1 MFQIQCCHRMVI
13 ISQHCPEVVFFFT
26 LHYDTNVIH
35 MIIATN
41 RLEPSRIM
49 ETQMP
54 PAAEELQVSELAS
67 SWEVW
72 FSPPPH

>member
-1 MFQIQCCHRMVI
+1 MLSRHGHNLPAQSWSGGFL
-13 ISQHCPEVVFFFT
+13 T
-26 LHYDTNVIH
+26 LHYDTIVIH

-54 PAAEELQVSELAS
+54 PAAEELQVPELAS
-67 SWEVW
+67 S
-72 FSPPPH
+72 